1 MRFKKGSFK
10 LATETNGIIVPLT
23 LKGTFDIQ
31 KRGEWKM
38 KRNQLVTIIVG
49 EPIYV
54 DSLSNDEIKE
64 LSTKV
69 REVIE
74 ENYKK
79 IK

>member
-1 MRFKKGSFK
+1 
-10 LATETNGIIVPLT
+10 
-23 LKGTFDIQ
+23 
-31 KRGEWKM
+31 M